1 MSIAKKVREYL
12 DKNHIKYQLLQHK
25 PSKNSLSSAIQAH
38 IKTSQLVKAIM
49 LEDLQGGKL
58 MAILPANHKISL
70 NALNTHFNRQFRL
83 MKESHIYELFEDCK
97 HGAVPPLAQAYEIDR
112 VYDEFLMRQDNLY
125 LEAGDHISLMQ
136 LSQAEFK
143 KLMQYSVPLKFS
155 YRLFH

>member
-1 MSIAKKVREYL
+1 MSIANKVREYL
-12 DKNHIKYQLLQHK
+12 DTNHINYQLLQHK

-58 MAILPANHKISL
+58 MAILPASHKISL

-83 MKESHIYELFEDCK
+83 MKESHIYEFFEDCK
-97 HGAVPPLAQAYEIDR
+97 HGAVPPLAQAYQIDR
-112 VYDEFLMRQDNLY
+112 VYDEFLIRQDHLY
-125 LEAGDHISLMQ
+125 LEAGDHISLIQ
-136 LSQAEFK
+136 LAQEEFK
-143 KLMQYSVPLKFS
+143 NLMQYSVPLKFS